1 MLLRHKWI
9 AALFAVLMIVYG
21 VSSAL
26 AVTPDDY
33 DKDTP
38 QNLVEDHLYAES
50 AMMIDAETGDVLFS
64 KNPNAR
70 MYPASTTKIMTLLLA
85 LESGISLD
93 TPITIP
99 QQAAQIPSDS
109 SLVPVLPGDQM
120 TFRDLLYGFMLSS
133 GNDGANAVAV
143 IVGGSLESFVER
155 MNNRATELGCTDTH
169 FVNAHGYHDDQ
180 HYTTAHDL
188 ALITQAAVK
197 LDMFRTI
204 SATPTYTMNIQRK
217 GELVQPKILNKTAMV
232 NAESTYYY
240 EDCIGI
246 KTGTTSKA
254 GYCFVGAAERDG
266 VRLITVDLKCE
277 ADAQKWYDTAR
288 MFEYGFTLYTD
299 YTLEQMFE
307 FASDQIATVKIS
319 NAIQSDPQ
327 GGVLDLNI
335 AQISDRDYS
344 RMVQSGNQAAM
355 ERAIAD
361 FVSRSELVI
370 TDDLV
375 APVSEGE
382 ILGNFRYVAQSG
394 EEITALLIA
403 SRSVDEQPKPVLL
416 SDYIPFLKN
425 FENPLFR
432 ILLIVL
438 AALIILIAI
447 SIGLNRA
454 RQARR
459 RQEIYEARRREYL
472 RQQRE
477 RQRRAPQS
485 RRHDYSKRPSS
496 HGSRRNTAIPRK
508 NRPPRSDDDDLF
520 GNF

>member
-1 MLLRHKWI
+1 M
-9 AALFAVLMIVYG
+9 
-21 VSSAL
+21 
-26 AVTPDDY
+26 
-33 DKDTP
+33 
-38 QNLVEDHLYAES
+38 
-50 AMMIDAETGDVLFS
+50 
-64 KNPNAR
+64 
-70 MYPASTTKIMTLLLA
+70 
-85 LESGISLD
+85 
-93 TPITIP
+93 
-99 QQAAQIPSDS
+99 
-109 SLVPVLPGDQM
+109 
-120 TFRDLLYGFMLSS
+120 
-133 GNDGANAVAV
+133 
-143 IVGGSLESFVER
+143 
-155 MNNRATELGCTDTH
+155 
-169 FVNAHGYHDDQ
+169 
-180 HYTTAHDL
+180 
-188 ALITQAAVK
+188 
-197 LDMFRTI
+197 
-204 SATPTYTMNIQRK
+204 
-217 GELVQPKILNKTAMV
+217 
-232 NAESTYYY
+232 
-240 EDCIGI
+240 
-246 KTGTTSKA
+246 
-254 GYCFVGAAERDG
+254 
-266 VRLITVDLKCE
+266 RLITVDLKCE